1 MNYLKYKHVNFIKDI
16 QLLLN
21 FIIVIFNASVFLAA
35 TDYICSNGYERIFLE
50 RISSVPLS
58 PQKTF
63 FEAIGICLLII
74 LMIKMEYFQN
84 LKKKYNFIFYLEL
97 FLAIIVIY
105 RLNGSYNGIILVVLA
120 DIIANSKTYKHLVF
134 ACMLYVFL
142 YTISDYELLSIFIS
156 LPSLEVYI
164 SYLPMTMVTMIY
176 FFKNLLIIFNIVLF
190 FLFLIS
196 YLFVQEKE
204 KEHISEELEYVSQVN
219 EQLKNY
225 AALTEKIGEDNER
238 KRISREIHDT
248 LGHALTGILAGVDA
262 CRVLINMDTE
272 KTKKQLDIVSDVVRQ
287 GIKDVRGSLNKL
299 RPGALEETSLK
310 VALEKMIKE
319 FEDVS
324 KLKID
329 FYYEWDRMDLEK
341 TKEDIIFRIIQ
352 ESITNALRHG
362 KATEVEIN
370 MFNDDY
376 KYMLVIQDNGVGCQE
391 IHYGYGLKQMQ
402 ERVAIL
408 DGKISFIGDN
418 GFRTMVEFR
427 K

>member
-97 FLAIIVIY
+97 FLANIVIY

>member
-1 MNYLKYKHVNFIKDI
+1 MKYLKYKYVNYIKDM

-21 FIIVIFNASVFLAA
+21 FIIIIFNASIFLVA
-35 TDYICSNGYERIFLE
+35 TDYICSHGYERAFLE
-50 RISSVPLS
+50 RITSVPIS
-58 PQKTF
+58 PEKTF
-63 FEAIGICLLII
+63 IESIALCLLII
-74 LMIKMEYFQN
+74 IFIKFEYFKEIKQKN
-84 LKKKYNFIFYLEL
+84 DILFYIEL
-97 FLAIIVIY
+97 LLAIFVIF
-105 RLNGSYNGIILVVLA
+105 RLNGSYNGIILVILA
-120 DIIANSKTYKHLVF
+120 DILSNSKSIKHVVF
-134 ACMLYVFL
+134 ACMMYGSIFIF
-142 YTISDYELLSIFIS
+142 TDFELLSTFIS
-156 LPSLEVYI
+156 LPSLETYI
-164 SYLPMTMVTMIY
+164 SYLPAPQVAIIL
-176 FFKNLLIIFNIVLF
+176 FFKNLLVVFNIVLF
-190 FLFLIS
+190 MIFLIV

-204 KEHISEELEYVSQVN
+204 KEDISEELQYVSQVN

-262 CRVLINMDTE
+262 CRVLIDIDKE

-310 VALEKMIKE
+310 VALEKMLKE
-319 FEDVS
+319 FEEVS
-324 KLKID
+324 KLKIE
-329 FYYEWDRMDLEK
+329 FYYEWDKADLEK

-376 KYMLVIQDNGVGCQE
+376 KYMIVIQDNGTGCKD
-391 IHYGYGLKQMQ
+391 IKYGYGLKQMQ

>member
-1 MNYLKYKHVNFIKDI
+1 MNYLKYKHVNFIKDL

-21 FIIVIFNASVFLAA
+21 FVIIIYNASIFLAA
-35 TDYICSNGYERIFLE
+35 TNYICSNGYERAFLE

-63 FEAIGICLLII
+63 FEAIGLCLIII
-74 LMIKMEYFQN
+74 LMIKMKYFQN
-84 LKKKYNFIFYLEL
+84 LKKKYNFVFYLEL
-97 FLAIIVIY
+97 LLAIFVIY
-105 RLNGSYNGIILVVLA
+105 RLNGSYNGIILVILA
-120 DIIANSKTYKHLVF
+120 DIIANSKTYKHLIS

-142 YTISDYELLSIFIS
+142 FTITDYQLLAMFIS
-156 LPSLEVYI
+156 LPSLETYI
-164 SYLPMTMVTMIY
+164 SYLPITMVTMIY

-204 KEHISEELEYVSQVN
+204 KEHISEELEYVSHVN

-262 CRVLINMDTE
+262 CRVLINIDTD

-319 FEDVS
+319 FEEVS

-329 FYYEWDRMDLEK
+329 FYYEWDRVDLEK

>member
-1 MNYLKYKHVNFIKDI
+1 MKYLKYKHVNYMKDM

-21 FIIVIFNASVFLAA
+21 FVITIFNASIFLVA
-35 TDYICSNGYERIFLE
+35 TDYICNHGYERAFLE
-50 RISSVPLS
+50 RITSVPIS
-58 PQKTF
+58 PEKTF
-63 FEAIGICLLII
+63 FESIALCLLII
-74 LMIKMEYFQN
+74 VLIKANYFQKIKQKN
-84 LKKKYNFIFYLEL
+84 GVLFYIEL
-97 FLAIIVIY
+97 FLAICVIF

-120 DIIANSKTYKHLVF
+120 DILSNSKSIKHGVL
-134 ACMLYVFL
+134 ACMMYGGLFIL
-142 YTISDYELLSIFIS
+142 TDFALLSTFIS
-156 LPSLEVYI
+156 LPSLETYI
-164 SYLPMTMVTMIY
+164 SYLPTAQVAIIL
-176 FFKNLLIIFNIVLF
+176 FFKNLLIIMNIVLF
-190 FLFLIS
+190 IVFLIV

-204 KEHISEELEYVSQVN
+204 KEDISEELEYVSQVN

-262 CRVLINMDTE
+262 CRVLIDMDTE
-272 KTKKQLDIVSDVVRQ
+272 KTKRQLDIVSDVVRQ

-310 VALEKMIKE
+310 VALEKMLKE
-319 FEDVS
+319 FEEVS
-324 KLKID
+324 KLKIE
-329 FYYEWDRMDLEK
+329 FYYEWDKADLEK
-341 TKEDIIFRIIQ
+341 TKEDIVFRIIQ

-376 KYMLVIQDNGVGCQE
+376 KYMIIIQDNGTGCKN
-391 IHYGYGLKQMQ
+391 IKYGYGLKQMQ

>member
-1 MNYLKYKHVNFIKDI
+1 MNYLKYKHVNFIKDL

-21 FIIVIFNASVFLAA
+21 FVIIIYNASIFLAA
-35 TDYICSNGYERIFLE
+35 TNYICSNGYERAFLE

-63 FEAIGICLLII
+63 FEAIGLCLII
-74 LMIKMEYFQN
+74 ILIIKMKYFQN
-84 LKKKYNFIFYLEL
+84 LKKKYNFVFYLEL
-97 FLAIIVIY
+97 LLAIFVIY
-105 RLNGSYNGIILVVLA
+105 RLNGSYNGIILVILA
-120 DIIANSKTYKHLVF
+120 DIIANSKTYKHLIS

-142 YTISDYELLSIFIS
+142 FAITDYQLLAMFIS
-156 LPSLEVYI
+156 LPSLETYI
-164 SYLPMTMVTMIY
+164 SYLPITMVTMIY

-204 KEHISEELEYVSQVN
+204 KEHISEELEYVSHVN

-262 CRVLINMDTE
+262 CRVLINIDTD

-319 FEDVS
+319 FEEVS

-329 FYYEWDRMDLEK
+329 FYYEWDRVDLEK

>member
-1 MNYLKYKHVNFIKDI
+1 MKYLKYKHVNYIKDI

-21 FIIVIFNASVFLAA
+21 FIIIIFNASIFLVA
-35 TDYICSNGYERIFLE
+35 TDYICTHGYERAFLE
-50 RISSVPLS
+50 RITSVPIS
-58 PQKTF
+58 PEKTF
-63 FEAIGICLLII
+63 IESIALCLLII
-74 LMIKMEYFQN
+74 ILIKFEYFKRVKQKN
-84 LKKKYNFIFYLEL
+84 SILFYIEL
-97 FLAIIVIY
+97 LLAIFVIF
-105 RLNGSYNGIILVVLA
+105 RLNGSYNGIILVILA
-120 DIIANSKTYKHLVF
+120 DILSNSKSIKHGVF
-134 ACMLYVFL
+134 ACMMYGSIFIF
-142 YTISDYELLSIFIS
+142 TDFELLSTFIS
-156 LPSLEVYI
+156 LPSLETYI
-164 SYLPMTMVTMIY
+164 SYLPSPQVAIIL
-176 FFKNLLIIFNIVLF
+176 FFKNLLIVFNIALF
-190 FLFLIS
+190 IVFLIV

-204 KEHISEELEYVSQVN
+204 KEDISEELQYVSQVN

-262 CRVLINMDTE
+262 CRVLIDMDKE
-272 KTKKQLDIVSDVVRQ
+272 KTKKQLDVVSDVVRQ

-310 VALEKMIKE
+310 VALEKMLKE
-319 FEDVS
+319 FEEVS
-324 KLKID
+324 KLKIE
-329 FYYEWDRMDLEK
+329 FYYEWDKADLEK

-376 KYMLVIQDNGVGCQE
+376 RYMIIIQDNGTGCKN
-391 IHYGYGLKQMQ
+391 IKYGYGLKQMQ